1 LDLGCESLTSL
12 NLSDCASLT
21 NVDGLSGLTNLTKL
35 DLRDCS
41 SLTNEQVDELRES
54 LPNCDVAF

>member
-1 LDLGCESLTSL
+1 LGLEGCS
-12 NLSDCASLT
+12 SLT
-21 NVDGLSGLTNLTKL
+21 NLDGLSGLTNLTKL